1 VSATELRRRWRA
13 RRAAEPAVIPHLPTV
28 DEVDAPA
35 RYGTVFTPCPPNHRK
50 PLSPRN
56 SRSEVPMRR
65 IIYCSQA
72 TYDIAPDE
80 LVELLDVCRRNNEA
94 AGLSG
99 MLLHSN
105 QSFLQV
111 LEGESDALSTAYGR
125 IEADDRHTH
134 LRLLADT
141 STPAAL
147 FPDWTM
153 GFEHVD
159 DEELADELD
168 GFTPATLYPLVNPD
182 LITNAGVAV
191 TLLKLYAKN
200 RVR

>member
-1 VSATELRRRWRA
+1 M
-13 RRAAEPAVIPHLPTV
+13 
-28 DEVDAPA
+28 
-35 RYGTVFTPCPPNHRK
+35 K
-50 PLSPRN
+50 
-56 SRSEVPMRR
+56 R

-72 TYDIAPDE
+72 THDVSPDE
-80 LVELLDVCRRNNEA
+80 LVELLEVSRRNNED

-99 MLLHSN
+99 MLLYSS

-111 LEGESDALSTAYGR
+111 LEGEPDALAATYAR
-125 IEADDRHTH
+125 IIADDRHAN
-134 LRLLADT
+134 LRLLMDAEVA
-141 STPAAL
+141 SPL

-159 DEELADELD
+159 EDDLADELD
-168 GFTPATLYPLVNPD
+168 GFTPATDYPLVNPD
-182 LITNAGVAV
+182 LVSNASVAQ